1 MKRSNLNCGRTILL
15 HYYYPNT
22 IHIHFLLGSVKDQDF
37 FQLKKFHYHRNCSSG
52 YTFILFQFINW
63 LVKIGTENKVTY
75 FSVYFNSLIKK
86 KSMGKLCHKSKM
98 AIVGRNRHIISIR
111 TIVISIVF
119 SQCVFISPSL
129 CILRE
134 NKN

>member
-1 MKRSNLNCGRTILL
+1 MGELFYCTINIRTQYISTFYLVVWK
-15 HYYYPNT
+15 
-22 IHIHFLLGSVKDQDF
+22 IRIF
-37 FQLKKFHYHRNCSSG
+37 FQLQKCHYHRSCSSG

-63 LVKIGTENKVTY
+63 LVKIGTEKKVTY

-86 KSMGKLCHKSKM
+86 KSMGKLCHLSKM
-98 AIVGRNRHIISIR
+98 AIVVRNRHIISIR
-111 TIVISIVF
+111 TLVISIVF